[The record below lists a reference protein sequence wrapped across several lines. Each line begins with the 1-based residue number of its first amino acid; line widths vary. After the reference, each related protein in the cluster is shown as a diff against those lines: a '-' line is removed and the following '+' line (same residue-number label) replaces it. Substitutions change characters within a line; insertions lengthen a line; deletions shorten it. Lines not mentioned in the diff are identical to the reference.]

1 MDIYQ
6 SGVYKITCTPTGKFY
21 IGSAVSM
28 GSRWAVHRN
37 SLRDKKRA
45 CPKLLN
51 AWNKHGEEAFTFEPM
66 LFCAPKDL
74 LFYEQ
79 LLLDRLK
86 PELNVLP
93 TAGSMLGMRWTAETN
108 YKKQARHR
116 VHTVHG
122 VTESIRGLA
131 RHFGVIGERV
141 ACLRVQRG
149 WSVEDAVTKPP
160 ETKQMGGAKA
170 AATHKRNG
178 THPSQHLYTAFGETL
193 MLRDLVTKYSK
204 MSYTAVRARIRRGDT
219 VEDALTQP
227 RKRQCR

>member
-1 MDIYQ
+1 MPHTQ
-6 SGVYKITCTPTGKFY
+6 SGIYKITCVPTGKFY
-21 IGSAVSM
+21 IGSAVRM
-28 GSRWAVHRN
+28 NKRWAVHRH
-37 SLRDKKRA
+37 SMRGQKKA

-51 AWNKHGEEAFTFEPM
+51 AWNKYGEDAFTFEPM
-66 LFCAPKDL
+66 LFCAVKDL

-79 LLLDRLK
+79 LLIDQLK
-86 PELNVLP
+86 PALNVQKV
-93 TAGSMLGMRWTAETN
+93 AGSMLGVVQSEQTVAKKIARWTTN
-108 YKKQARHR
+108 EVQ
-116 VHTVHG
+116 G
-122 VTESIRGLA
+122 VTGSIRGLA

-193 MLRDLVTKYSK
+193 MLRDLVAKYGVLPYS
-204 MSYTAVRARIRRGDT
+204 AVRARIRRGDT
-219 VEDALTQP
+219 VEDALTLP
-227 RKRQCR
+227 RKR